1 MKATILFMSLKIMLK
16 IKYSARFLYLFST
29 SVIFSCLLLN
39 LNTIVASAQDSGSAN
54 NTTADKK
61 VVIPDLNQLSVPDS
75 PALDLIGQ
83 DLSIKPSETPRAFG
97 LNLLESISNSEGNF
111 PQNLA
116 IEFAPYWWSSHPG
129 LKYDEYYSKTG
140 FGEAILET
148 LSFSIG
154 GTDAKIQ
161 QGEDEVDGTR
171 LGLGLRFNLLAGQK
185 NPALTDLEPNLERE
199 LKDLKKQFLRKCVPS
214 RDANLSTEEVQ
225 KQIDECVDKKINKK
239 WSELL
244 KEKATQFGELQKLRA
259 GWQLEFATAGA
270 FDFPKDNFDE
280 AEFSQFG
287 TWLTT
292 SYRGTKIIEDENE
305 KKSIASPIQFLGV
318 AKYSLEKMD
327 DNSKNLFDLGAGIV
341 YQLNQTPLALS
352 LEYVRRFGDEGDD
365 RLVGVAEYRINNNY
379 TVFASYGKTFE
390 DSFKGDGDLVTLFGL
405 KIGAGKNQ
413 VTQELL
419 PSLTP
424 SSSEN

>member
-1 MKATILFMSLKIMLK
+1 MVK
-16 IKYSARFLYLFST
+16 IKYLARLLYLSSA
-29 SVIFSCLLLN
+29 SVIFYCLLLN

-54 NTTADKK
+54 NNTTENTATDKK

-75 PALDLIGQ
+75 PALDLIGK

-97 LNLLESISNSEGNF
+97 LNLLESIGNSEGNF

-129 LKYDEYYSKTG
+129 LKYDDYYSKTG

-154 GTDAKIQ
+154 GRDAKIQ
-161 QGEDEVDGTR
+161 QGKEKVDGTI

-199 LKDLKKQFLRKCVPS
+199 LKNLRGQFLDECVPF
-214 RDANLSTEEVQ
+214 RDANLSTEEAQ
-225 KQIDECVDKKINKK
+225 KQVDECVNKETNKK

-244 KEKATQFGELQKLRA
+244 KEKATQFGELEKLRV

-270 FDFPKDNFDE
+270 FDFPKNDFDK
-280 AEFSQFG
+280 AEFSRFG

-292 SYRGTKIIEDENE
+292 SYRGTKVIEDENG

-318 AKYSLEKMD
+318 AKYSLEELN
-327 DNSKNLFDLGAGIV
+327 DNSKNFFDLGTGIV
-341 YQLNQTPLALS
+341 YRLNQTPLALS
-352 LEYVRRFGDEGDD
+352 LEYVRRFGDKGDD

-379 TVFASYGKTFE
+379 SVFASYGKTFE
-390 DSFKGDGDLVTLFGL
+390 DNFKGDGDLVTLFGL
-405 KIGAGKNQ
+405 KIGAGKSQ
-413 VTQELL
+413 VIQELL

-424 SSSEN
+424 SSSQ

>member
-1 MKATILFMSLKIMLK
+1 MSPKTMIK
-16 IKYSARFLYLFST
+16 IKYSARLQYLFSA
-29 SVIFSCLLLN
+29 SVIFYCLLLN
-39 LNTIVASAQDSGSAN
+39 LNTIAASAQDSEGTDN
-54 NTTADKK
+54 NTTENTATNKK

-75 PALDLIGQ
+75 PALDLIGK

-97 LNLLESISNSEGNF
+97 LNLLESIGNSEGNF

-154 GTDAKIQ
+154 GRDAKIQ
-161 QGEDEVDGTR
+161 QGKEEVDGTR

-185 NPALTDLEPNLERE
+185 NPALTDLEPNLQQE
-199 LKDLKKQFLRKCVPS
+199 LKDLRRQFLQECVPF
-214 RDANLSTEEVQ
+214 RDTNLSTEEVQ
-225 KQIDECVDKKINKK
+225 KQINECVDKKTNKK

-244 KEKATQFGELQKLRA
+244 KEKAIQFGELEKLRV
-259 GWQLEFATAGA
+259 GWQLEFASAGA
-270 FDFPKDNFDE
+270 LDFPEDNFDK
-280 AEFSQFG
+280 AEFSRLG

-292 SYRGTKIIEDENE
+292 SYRSTKVTKDENG

-318 AKYSLEKMD
+318 ARYTLD
-327 DNSKNLFDLGAGIV
+327 DQNEDTDNLFDLGAGIV
-341 YQLNQTPLALS
+341 YQLNHTPLALS
-352 LEYVRRFGDEGDD
+352 LEYVRRFGDGGDD
-365 RLVGVAEYRINNNY
+365 RVVGVAEYRINNNY

-390 DSFKGDGDLVTLFGL
+390 DSFEGDGNLVTLFGL
-405 KIGAGKNQ
+405 KFGAGKNQ

-419 PSLTP
+419 PSLTS

>member
-1 MKATILFMSLKIMLK
+1 MLK
-16 IKYSARFLYLFST
+16 IKDSVYFLHLFSA
-29 SVIFSCLLLN
+29 SIIFFCLLLN
-39 LNTIVASAQDSGSAN
+39 LNTVVASAQDSEGTNN
-54 NTTADKK
+54 NTTENKKTDKK

-75 PALDLIGQ
+75 PALDLIGSNI
-83 DLSIKPSETPRAFG
+83 SIKPSETPRAFG

-129 LKYDEYYSKTG
+129 LTYDDYYKKTG
-140 FGEAILET
+140 FGEAIIET

-154 GTDAKIQ
+154 GRDAKIQ
-161 QGEDEVDGTR
+161 QGEEVDGTT

-199 LKDLKKQFLRKCVPS
+199 LKDFRRQFLQECVS
-214 RDANLSTEEVQ
+214 FRDANLSTEEVQ
-225 KQIDECVDKKINKK
+225 KQINGCVDKKTNKK

-244 KEKATQFGELQKLRA
+244 KEKATQFGELQKLRT

-270 FDFPKDNFDE
+270 FDFPGNDFDE
-280 AEFSQFG
+280 AEFSRFG

-292 SYRGTKIIEDENE
+292 SYRGTKVIKDENG
-305 KKSIASPIQFLGV
+305 KKSSIASPIQFLGV
-318 AKYSLEKMD
+318 AKYSLEELN
-327 DNSKNLFDLGAGIV
+327 DNSNNFFDLGAGIV

-365 RLVGVAEYRINNNY
+365 RVVGVAEYRINNNY
-379 TVFASYGKTFE
+379 TVFATYGKTFE
-390 DSFKGDGDLVTLFGL
+390 NSFEGDEDLVTLFGL

-424 SSSEN
+424 